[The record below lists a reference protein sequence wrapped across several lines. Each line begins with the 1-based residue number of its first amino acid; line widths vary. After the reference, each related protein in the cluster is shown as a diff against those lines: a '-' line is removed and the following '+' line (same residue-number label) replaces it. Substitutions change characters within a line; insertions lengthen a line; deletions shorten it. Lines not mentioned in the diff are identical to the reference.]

1 MSCTRSLGSWRV
13 ASISSARARIRDERA
28 RATSSGVVAAGGV
41 AVVDGR
47 RRLSFATETPTAE
60 AAAEAVKKFNGV
72 QLDGRTLKVE
82 LAKPSAPRTGG
93 GYRAGGGGGG
103 GNRGRW

>member
-1 MSCTRSLGSWRV
+1 MAQKLF
-13 ASISSARARIRDERA
+13 I
-28 RATSSGVVAAGGV
+28 GG
-41 AVVDGR
+41 
-47 RRLSFATETPTAE
+47 LSFNTSTDRLRELFSQVEGVESVSVVNDRDTGQSRGFGFVEMATPE

-103 GNRGRW
+103 GGNRGRW